1 MHNGVKTLLLHVFI
15 LLSLTC
21 CSFQKPAER
30 KKQILVAPHT
40 DNYKDTLLWTI
51 ELKHNNSEHVKQIP
65 GHSHDLQDDLF
76 RFGNIYIHSEGQ
88 TESDRNLARKIA
100 PECNLTFLGHI
111 GHLKNIY
118 LFGHALSEHTEQ
130 NTTHQFI
137 NVNFKTLKSVID
149 DIETKLDNHD
159 NVVWFHREKVFSREK
174 RRIQFSDPAY
184 NQQWH
189 LVRWLLLFLSLL
201 LEDFLFMLFDIHDK
215 LDLLILLM
223 AELSFSSFLPADV
236 SKQ

>member
-1 MHNGVKTLLLHVFI
+1 MHNGVKTLLLHVLI

-30 KKQILVAPHT
+30 KKQIPVAPHT

-51 ELKHNNSEHVKQIP
+51 EVKHNNSEHVKQIP

-118 LFGHALSEHTEQ
+118 LFGHALSEYTEQ

-137 NVNFKTLKSVID
+137 NVDFKTLKSVID

-201 LEDFLFMLFDIHDK
+201 LEDFLFMLFDIN
-215 LDLLILLM
+215 
-223 AELSFSSFLPADV
+223 
-236 SKQ
+236 